1 MLDKD
6 FVRKSCIIRR
16 QTLSPEEVH
25 SASHIIATKLLNDEI
40 WRSSRSVALYSS
52 IKNEVSTDSLLRQ
65 AWQEGKQVLLPRCIL
80 SDEPKLE
87 FALCRGWEELVV
99 GPFGILEPDYK
110 RCIAV
115 SCKNLPELIVVP
127 AVGLTSFGARLGYGK
142 GYYDKL
148 LSKPGWN
155 QILRVALVYQSQIV
169 EFNPSTFD
177 VPMHGYITELGFIW
191 I

>member
-6 FVRKSCIIRR
+6 FVRNSCIIRR

-25 SASHIIATKLLNDEI
+25 SASHIIATKLLNDEV
-40 WRSSRSVALYSS
+40 WRRARSVALYSS

-80 SDEPKLE
+80 SGEPELE

-115 SCKNLPELIVVP
+115 SGKSLPELIVVP

-148 LSKPGWN
+148 LSKPGWD
-155 QILRVALVYQSQIV
+155 QIVRVALVYQSQIV
-169 EFNPSTFD
+169 EFNPSISD